1 MANVS
6 IKFNGKEF
14 LLSCE
19 DGQEEHLE
27 ELLIQIN
34 KKFNNLK
41 NDLGNLGENK
51 LLLITAVKVMDEYY
65 ETKKKV
71 EEKKEELK
79 NLSNKFK
86 ELKSLIY
93 EYRDNKEQE
102 ILQLNNDHN
111 KLKDEIEINQKN
123 YEKLI
128 DEAADEISNFV
139 EKANLENLSQY
150 IPVNKS
156 EIRKKILKIR
166 KQKSAKSLNINF
178 DHLLKILKKNINI
191 GKVIGGYYP
200 YNHEID
206 AIEILKNLEKQNYKI
221 SLPKI
226 KKNSQMDFFCWSSQD
241 PLQINEYGIPEPTSD
256 KMLAPNILLVPLVA
270 FDKNYN
276 RIGYGGGFYDRYIKR
291 IKKIKKI
298 ITIGLAYSFQ
308 RIDQIPVD
316 KYDVKLDFI
325 VTNKKIR

>member
-34 KKFNNLK
+34 QKFNSLK

-71 EEKKEELK
+71 EIKKEELK

-93 EYRDNKEQE
+93 EYRDKKEFE
-102 ILQLNNDHN
+102 IKELNQSHF
-111 KLKDEIEINQKN
+111 KLRNELEANQKN

-128 DEAADEISNFV
+128 DDAADEISSFV
-139 EKANLENLSQY
+139 EKANLENLS
-150 IPVNKS
+150 
-156 EIRKKILKIR
+156 
-166 KQKSAKSLNINF
+166 
-178 DHLLKILKKNINI
+178 
-191 GKVIGGYYP
+191 
-200 YNHEID
+200 
-206 AIEILKNLEKQNYKI
+206 
-221 SLPKI
+221 
-226 KKNSQMDFFCWSSQD
+226 
-241 PLQINEYGIPEPTSD
+241 
-256 KMLAPNILLVPLVA
+256 
-270 FDKNYN
+270 
-276 RIGYGGGFYDRYIKR
+276 
-291 IKKIKKI
+291 
-298 ITIGLAYSFQ
+298 
-308 RIDQIPVD
+308 
-316 KYDVKLDFI
+316 
-325 VTNKKIR
+325 

>member
-1 MANVS
+1 MANVT

-14 LLSCE
+14 LLSCD

-34 KKFNNLK
+34 QKFNSIK

-51 LLLITAVKVMDEYY
+51 LLLITAVKVMDEYF

-128 DEAADEISNFV
+128 DEAADEISSFV
-139 EKANLENLSQY
+139 EKANLENLS
-150 IPVNKS
+150 
-156 EIRKKILKIR
+156 
-166 KQKSAKSLNINF
+166 
-178 DHLLKILKKNINI
+178 
-191 GKVIGGYYP
+191 
-200 YNHEID
+200 
-206 AIEILKNLEKQNYKI
+206 
-221 SLPKI
+221 
-226 KKNSQMDFFCWSSQD
+226 
-241 PLQINEYGIPEPTSD
+241 
-256 KMLAPNILLVPLVA
+256 
-270 FDKNYN
+270 
-276 RIGYGGGFYDRYIKR
+276 
-291 IKKIKKI
+291 
-298 ITIGLAYSFQ
+298 
-308 RIDQIPVD
+308 
-316 KYDVKLDFI
+316 
-325 VTNKKIR
+325 

>member
-51 LLLITAVKVMDEYY
+51 LLLITTVKVMDEYF

-139 EKANLENLSQY
+139 EKANLENLS
-150 IPVNKS
+150 
-156 EIRKKILKIR
+156 
-166 KQKSAKSLNINF
+166 
-178 DHLLKILKKNINI
+178 
-191 GKVIGGYYP
+191 
-200 YNHEID
+200 
-206 AIEILKNLEKQNYKI
+206 
-221 SLPKI
+221 
-226 KKNSQMDFFCWSSQD
+226 
-241 PLQINEYGIPEPTSD
+241 
-256 KMLAPNILLVPLVA
+256 
-270 FDKNYN
+270 
-276 RIGYGGGFYDRYIKR
+276 
-291 IKKIKKI
+291 
-298 ITIGLAYSFQ
+298 
-308 RIDQIPVD
+308 
-316 KYDVKLDFI
+316 
-325 VTNKKIR
+325 

>member
-51 LLLITAVKVMDEYY
+51 LLLITAVKVMDEYF

-102 ILQLNNDHN
+102 ILRLNNDHN

-139 EKANLENLSQY
+139 EKANLENLS
-150 IPVNKS
+150 
-156 EIRKKILKIR
+156 
-166 KQKSAKSLNINF
+166 
-178 DHLLKILKKNINI
+178 
-191 GKVIGGYYP
+191 
-200 YNHEID
+200 
-206 AIEILKNLEKQNYKI
+206 
-221 SLPKI
+221 
-226 KKNSQMDFFCWSSQD
+226 
-241 PLQINEYGIPEPTSD
+241 
-256 KMLAPNILLVPLVA
+256 
-270 FDKNYN
+270 
-276 RIGYGGGFYDRYIKR
+276 
-291 IKKIKKI
+291 
-298 ITIGLAYSFQ
+298 
-308 RIDQIPVD
+308 
-316 KYDVKLDFI
+316 
-325 VTNKKIR
+325 